1 MGLLKLVKGKK
12 EARSG
17 RMPGKEDRGH
27 PLKEE
32 VNMKKLSALLL
43 ALCLLF
49 SIALAENV
57 VELNWESLSAVADD
71 IGGQWITIDDLG
83 LAMWMSNGFEVVNE
97 IPAEYADKKV
107 TNMFVYKDEETGE
120 TTGTIIFEYVEVDSA
135 DVMEYVNAIEGA
147 SDAEAMI
154 VNGLPCVNYDL
165 KDEDATCIAFGTEKG
180 NLFVISFLPASDEMF
195 ATEAMVMTASIQTA
209 E

>member
-49 SIALAENV
+49 SVAGKAFLQSLMISEASGSRSTISVWRCGCPTALK
-57 VELNWESLSAVADD
+57 S
-71 IGGQWITIDDLG
+71 
-83 LAMWMSNGFEVVNE
+83 
-97 IPAEYADKKV
+97 
-107 TNMFVYKDEETGE
+107 
-120 TTGTIIFEYVEVDSA
+120 
-135 DVMEYVNAIEGA
+135 
-147 SDAEAMI
+147 
-154 VNGLPCVNYDL
+154 
-165 KDEDATCIAFGTEKG
+165 
-180 NLFVISFLPASDEMF
+180 
-195 ATEAMVMTASIQTA
+195 
-209 E
+209 

>member
-1 MGLLKLVKGKK
+1 MYIGLLKLVKGKK

-49 SIALAENV
+49 SVALAENV

-107 TNMFVYKDEETGE
+107 TNMFVYKDEETG
-120 TTGTIIFEYVEVDSA
+120 I
-135 DVMEYVNAIEGA
+135 
-147 SDAEAMI
+147 
-154 VNGLPCVNYDL
+154 NGLPCVNYDMPE
-165 KDEDATCIAFGTEKG
+165 EDATCVAYGTEKG